1 MNHFAHA
8 RVAAAHAGD
17 PLLALGAML
26 PDFAAML
33 RERIRGLGHPTLRAG
48 AVLHAA
54 SDAAF
59 HAAPAFVAALT
70 SGGARLRELGVSRGP
85 ARAAAHVGI
94 ELCLDAELAREADS
108 ARVYCAALDAAARP
122 EIDAAIAWRGA
133 DATPRWRTLHARL
146 SARGA
151 PRPDATP
158 EALAQ
163 GVARALASRPR
174 LALDQ
179 GGVER
184 VAAWLAESAP
194 ALRSLA
200 DPLVRRVVT
209 ATRVGGIERSQS
221 AFGVEIPA

>member
-1 MNHFAHA
+1 LNHFAHA
-8 RVAAAHAGD
+8 RVAAAHARD

-33 RERIRGLGHPTLRAG
+33 RERIRGLDHPTLRAG
-48 AVLHAA
+48 AVLHVA

-94 ELCLDAELAREADS
+94 ELCLDAELAREAEA
-108 ARVYCAALDAAARP
+108 ARIYRAALVAAARP
-122 EIDAAIAWRGA
+122 EIAAAIAWRGA
-133 DATPRWRTLHARL
+133 GATPRWRALHARL

-151 PRPDATP
+151 PRHDATP

-174 LALDQ
+174 LALDPR
-179 GGVER
+179 GTRSVVVWLGESAASLRGLAHPLLER
-184 VAAWLAESAP
+184 V
-194 ALRSLA
+194 
-200 DPLVRRVVT
+200 VR
-209 ATRVGGIERSQS
+209 ATG
-221 AFGVEIPA
+221 PD